1 LETIIEP
8 LARKHNKRGFRC
20 GNDQLD
26 YYIGKIAAQH
36 IKNGVSRTFV
46 LVPKANLTVI
56 IGYYSI
62 TTCDVRVESFQPSD
76 SKKLPRSH
84 PLPAGRLAR
93 LAVATRYQGQ
103 GFGEKLLIHAMRN
116 FLSAQEAVGMCAL
129 FVDAKD
135 EDAGNFYRKYGF
147 IQSSDDPLQF
157 YLPTATI
164 RKALGP
170 IQG

>member
-1 LETIIEP
+1 M
-8 LARKHNKRGFRC
+8 
-20 GNDQLD
+20 
-26 YYIGKIAAQH
+26 
-36 IKNGVSRTFV
+36 
-46 LVPKANLTVI
+46 LVPKANQTVI

-76 SKKLPRSH
+76 GKKLPKRHS
-84 PLPAGRLAR
+84 LPAGRLAR
-93 LAVATRYQGQ
+93 LAVATEFKGQ

-116 FLSAQEAVGMCAL
+116 YLSAQEAVGMCAL

-135 EDAGNFYRKYGF
+135 ENAANFYRRYGF
-147 IQSSDDPLQF
+147 IQSSNDPMQF

-170 IQG
+170 I